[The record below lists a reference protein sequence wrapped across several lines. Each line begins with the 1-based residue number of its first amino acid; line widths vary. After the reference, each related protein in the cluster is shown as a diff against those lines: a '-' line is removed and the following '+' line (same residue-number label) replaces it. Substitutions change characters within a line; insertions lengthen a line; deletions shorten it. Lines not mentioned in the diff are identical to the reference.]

1 MMNRTVIAIAMAA
14 LLGLPLAALAQQ
26 PPPAK
31 RPGQP
36 PAATPPPKE
45 RQAEP
50 ERQVWTKEPKLLA
63 SKTLIGAKVRG
74 AEGKDIGEITQILVD
89 PSDGKV
95 SHVVVGMGGV
105 LGVGQTEI
113 VVPWG
118 DVQIRQDERQ
128 ATVAMV
134 NQATL
139 DQAPRYQAAAPAP
152 REPAASPGGA
162 PQPRRQ

>member
-1 MMNRTVIAIAMAA
+1 MKRTLIAITMAA
-14 LLGLPLAALAQQ
+14 FLGLPLAASAQQ
-26 PPPAK
+26 APPA
-31 RPGQP
+31 RPPGQP
-36 PAATPPPKE
+36 PASTPPRTE

-50 ERQVWTKEPKLLA
+50 ERQVWTKEANLVA
-63 SKTLIGAKVRG
+63 SKTLIGAHVRD
-74 AEGKDIGEITQILVD
+74 AEGKNIGEITQILVN
-89 PSDGKV
+89 PGDGKV

-128 ATVAMV
+128 ATVAMI

-152 REPAASPGGA
+152 REPAASPGGT